1 MFDWSYVRL
10 IIKVGGLDSR
20 DQSRSRT
27 SYVSRRTF
35 LNCRDFLDGRDQLF
49 FFSVEIFKIEI
60 FQSRLWR
67 VEIFVEIVE
76 TRRDCQDLSRHVEI
90 FEICRDAVEICR
102 DAVEICREISTLS
115 RPKVSTDWEIST
127 RKYKNPRTSRSRSRQ
142 TVEKRRKFQIS
153 TNFSISIETFW
164 SGHCCRDEIEISRSR
179 SRYLD
184 CRD

>member
-1 MFDWSYVRL
+1 MTVKINF
-10 IIKVGGLDSR
+10 
-20 DQSRSRT
+20 
-27 SYVSRRTF
+27 
-35 LNCRDFLDGRDQLF
+35 F

-67 VEIFVEIVE
+67 VKIFVEIVE
-76 TRRDCQDLSRHVEI
+76 TRQD
-90 FEICRDAVEICR
+90 CRDTSRFSRFVKICQ
-102 DAVEICREISTLS
+102 EISTLS

-164 SGHCCRDEIEISRSR
+164 SGHCCRDEIETNFLTLSRFSRLSRLTLWRRRDRESRSR
-179 SRYLD
+179 PRRDKSRPPSLNKTYKSLFISSKVTS
-184 CRD
+184 

>member
-1 MFDWSYVRL
+1 MSRL
-10 IIKVGGLDSR
+10 
-20 DQSRSRT
+20 
-27 SYVSRRTF
+27 TF
-35 LNCRDFLDGRDQLF
+35 LNCRDFLNGRDQLF

-76 TRRDCQDLSRHVEI
+76 
-90 FEICRDAVEICR
+90 ICRDTSRFSRFVETQSR
-102 DAVEICREISTLS
+102 FVEKSRHCREISTLS

-153 TNFSISIETFW
+153 TNFSISIETFRTFRT
-164 SGHCCRDEIEISRSR
+164 CRDKIEISRS
-179 SRYLD
+179 SSLTFWN
-184 CRD
+184 CRDFLGRRDWLFFGVEIESLDRDHVETNRDPQP